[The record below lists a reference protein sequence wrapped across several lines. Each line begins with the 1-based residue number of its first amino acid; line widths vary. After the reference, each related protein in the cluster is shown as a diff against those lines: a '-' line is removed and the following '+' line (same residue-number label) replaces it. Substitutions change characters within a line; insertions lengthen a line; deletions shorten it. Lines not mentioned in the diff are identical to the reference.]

1 MSAAQTALRPETAP
15 SPARLSHLKRLE
27 AEAIHIFRETV
38 AETENPVM
46 LYSIGKDSSV
56 MLRLAMKA
64 FAPGIE
70 AEGDEPP
77 KLRWA
82 HVDIAGVMEVSVH

>member
-1 MSAAQTALRPETAP
+1 MQR
-15 SPARLSHLKRLE
+15 K
-27 AEAIHIFRETV
+27 F
-38 AETENPVM
+38 
-46 LYSIGKDSSV
+46 SSV
-56 MLRLAMKA
+56 SLRERLADGYSKTGGSQGGSCTAALFLKA

-82 HVDIAGVMEVSVH
+82 HVDIAGVMEVSSC